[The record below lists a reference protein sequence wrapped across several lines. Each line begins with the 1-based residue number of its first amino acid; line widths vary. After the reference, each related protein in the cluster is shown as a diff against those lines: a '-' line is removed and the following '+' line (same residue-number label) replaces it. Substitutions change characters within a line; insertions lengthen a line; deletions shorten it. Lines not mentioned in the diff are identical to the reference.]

1 MSVILCD
8 VDDVVA
14 DLLGEWIRRYN
25 HDWGDALTRD
35 DFTDWDCTKFVKP
48 ECGARFYRYIDQA
61 DIYREVKPIEYAQA
75 AIETLRSNGHRVVF
89 VTAGVH
95 PGKYDWLRNYG
106 FVDRPQDYVIAAD
119 KSLVT
124 GAALI
129 DDRLETAKHY
139 TLGRAILF
147 GRPHN
152 DPVHGHM
159 IPAHVTRCAD
169 WHAVLECF

>member
-25 HDWGDALTRD
+25 RDWNDTLTRD

-48 ECGARFYRYIDQA
+48 ECGVRFYRYLDQA
-61 DIYREVKPIEYAQA
+61 EIYSAVKPVEGSQA

-89 VTAGVH
+89 VTAGIH
-95 PGKYDWLRNYG
+95 PGKYEWLRDYG
-106 FVDRPQDYVIAAD
+106 FLKHPRDYVIAAD
-119 KSLVT
+119 KSLIQGT
-124 GAALI
+124 ALI
-129 DDRLETAKHY
+129 DDRLSTMRDY
-139 TLGRAILF
+139 TGGRAILF

-152 DPVHGHM
+152 DPVHGHT
-159 IPAHVTRCAD
+159 IPAHVTRCAG
-169 WHAVLECF
+169 WPAVLECL